1 MGHMR
6 LCGRLLLLVCVH
18 ECTGA
23 HLRTKKKKNTGK
35 YIYLSKC
42 MCVHKCVCTHT
53 VKEKKNNE
61 ES

>member
-23 HLRTKKKKNTGK
+23 HLRAKKTQGN
-35 YIYLSKC
+35 ICLSKC
-42 MCVHKCVCTHT
+42 TVCVCTT
-53 VKEKKNNE
+53 VFTHIKEKKLRK
-61 ES
+61 

>member
-23 HLRTKKKKNTGK
+23 HLMTKKTQGN
-35 YIYLSKC
+35 IYLSKC
-42 MCVHKCVCTHT
+42 MCVHKSVYTHRKKKK
-53 VKEKKNNE
+53 KEAE
-61 ES
+61 MGPF